1 VWRGVGMRMGMVGVS
16 SRTCKR
22 SFSVC
27 IPTEAVLSRRS
38 HALACCLSSFGSKEV
53 TQSEAPRWLYR
64 LFIFTFHYCHKIPY
78 NSNPMKR
85 ELLVAHSVGMVAGPR
100 GSRSHHIRSQEAERE
115 RETAE
120 EHAQFMFSLFSL
132 GLTAPTLQ

>member
-1 VWRGVGMRMGMVGVS
+1 MWRGVGMRMEMVGVS

-38 HALACCLSSFGSKEV
+38 HAWGGLALARCLSSFGSKEV

-64 LFIFTFHYCHKIPY
+64 LFIYFYF
-78 NSNPMKR
+78 S
-85 ELLVAHSVGMVAGPR
+85 LLSQNTLQQQPNEERVSCGSQCRHGGRTTRQPVTSHPQS
-100 GSRSHHIRSQEAERE
+100 GSRERE
-115 RETAE
+115 RRGGACSV
-120 EHAQFMFSLFSL
+120 HVLL
-132 GLTAPTLQ
+132 VWG